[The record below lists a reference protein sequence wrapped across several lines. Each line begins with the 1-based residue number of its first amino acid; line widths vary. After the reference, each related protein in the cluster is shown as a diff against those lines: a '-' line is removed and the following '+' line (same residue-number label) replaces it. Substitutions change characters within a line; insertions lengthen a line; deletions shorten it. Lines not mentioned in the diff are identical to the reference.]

1 MPTQSR
7 GHFSSSRCPASK
19 ELRVHRELGGDRTRT
34 ADSNPAGCPVTRG
47 VMLNNRIGGAGQ
59 GGCHC
64 SSTGWRWAIALHCAP
79 LVLTGFVATVCFS
92 LFFLPPSRPVHIK
105 LPSSL
110 THRSLCLSIFSLIP
124 QQGGDELMAVWC
136 LPSCQVKWQ
145 LFTLTGN
152 TGWYQLQFCRSAHL
166 YFVSDRLLRTQMKKI
181 CLMETVRISSKWQFT
196 KFTEQ
201 ICNSS

>member
-1 MPTQSR
+1 MSRNTWCHAEQQNRRSWPGGLPLLQYWLVVSNHTALCPT
-7 GHFSSSRCPASK
+7 
-19 ELRVHRELGGDRTRT
+19 
-34 ADSNPAGCPVTRG
+34 
-47 VMLNNRIGGAGQ
+47 
-59 GGCHC
+59 C
-64 SSTGWRWAIALHCAP
+64 SDWLCCYR
-79 LVLTGFVATVCFS
+79 
-92 LFFLPPSRPVHIK
+92 LFFSFLSPPSRPVHIK